1 MNRRISLL
9 CLSLIIICCK
19 PKKKRITA
27 NSDGAFF
34 PVVSF
39 IRGQV
44 KDIDTSL
51 YRIIKIETVD
61 NRTDTQY
68 IKREDFKN
76 YARDFTD
83 LPDISSNK
91 LKDDYEETKTYD
103 EVLKSFILTYS
114 TQVKENEIQK
124 EDVMIDPEPD
134 ENGNS
139 KIRSIIIDEWPN
151 HGDTIV
157 QKSLLWQTN
166 KRFLVVT
173 KTDAPGMPEKI
184 TRLEVVWN
192 DFNR

>member
-1 MNRRISLL
+1 M
-9 CLSLIIICCK
+9 
-19 PKKKRITA
+19 
-27 NSDGAFF
+27 
-34 PVVSF
+34 
-39 IRGQV
+39 
-44 KDIDTSL
+44 
-51 YRIIKIETVD
+51 
-61 NRTDTQY
+61 
-68 IKREDFKN
+68 
-76 YARDFTD
+76 
-83 LPDISSNK
+83 
-91 LKDDYEETKTYD
+91 
-103 EVLKSFILTYS
+103 
-114 TQVKENEIQK
+114 KENEIQK